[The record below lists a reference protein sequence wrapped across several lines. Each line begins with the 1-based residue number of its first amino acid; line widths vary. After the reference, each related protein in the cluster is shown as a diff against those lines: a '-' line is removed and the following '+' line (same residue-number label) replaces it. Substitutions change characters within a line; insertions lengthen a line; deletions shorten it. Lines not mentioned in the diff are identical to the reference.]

1 MSGFERLG
9 PRIAKQ
15 IRKPFHG
22 LFFPLQKLGIVDLV
36 VGSQLGHAL
45 FFFQNL
51 ENNLDLQISGV
62 VLSNRA
68 HNALK
73 TSLCFV

>member
-1 MSGFERLG
+1 MSGFQDFCPG
-9 PRIAKQ
+9 IAKQ
-15 IRKPFHG
+15 FRKPFHG
-22 LFFPLQKLGIVDLV
+22 PLLPLHKLGIVDFV
-36 VGSQLGHAL
+36 VGSQLSHAL
-45 FFFQNL
+45 LFLQDF

>member
-9 PRIAKQ
+9 PGIAKQ

-36 VGSQLGHAL
+36 VGSQLSHAF

-51 ENNLDLQISGV
+51 ENNLGLQISGLM
-62 VLSNRA
+62 LSNRA